1 MSYAQH
7 LTDSQ
12 GLRAR
17 CAIITLSDTRT
28 PDTDTSGQTIR
39 KLLEADGHEI
49 AMYQLIKDE
58 PAQLEPLL
66 DDLLSRSD
74 IDVILTNG
82 GTGISARDQTISSVE
97 QILDRPLPGF
107 GELFRMLSFQQIGSG
122 AMLSRATG
130 GIARDKVIF
139 AMPGS
144 AKAVELA
151 MTRLIIPEL
160 KHLLRELKKHLA

>member
-1 MSYAQH
+1 MSYSEH

-49 AMYQLIKDE
+49 ATYQLIKDE
-58 PAQLEPLL
+58 PSQLEPLL
-66 DDLLSRSD
+66 DDLLSKSD
-74 IDVILTNG
+74 IDVIITNG
-82 GTGISARDQTISSVE
+82 GTGISARDQTISSIE
-97 QILDRPLPGF
+97 QVLDRPLPGF

-130 GIARDKVIF
+130 GIARGKVIF

-144 AKAVELA
+144 SKAVELA
-151 MTRLIIPEL
+151 MARLIIPEL

>member
-7 LTDSQ
+7 VSDSQ
-12 GLRAR
+12 ALRAR
-17 CAIITLSDTRT
+17 CAVVTLSDTRT

-49 AMYQLIKDE
+49 VLYQLIKDE
-58 PAQLEPLL
+58 PGQLEPLL

-74 IDVILTNG
+74 IDLILTNG
-82 GTGISARDQTISSVE
+82 GTGISVRDQTISSIE

-107 GELFRMLSFQQIGSG
+107 GELFRMLSFQEIGSG

-130 GIARDKVIF
+130 GIARGKVIF

-144 AKAVELA
+144 TKAVELA